1 MSHQAAR
8 VEKWAWCMPMSAGR
22 PVIFYILVWQTGS
35 QWKGVDEVPHLAR
48 VRMHERPSAFSRIDF
63 FFLFLAF
70 APLHRYLPKWLVI
83 HISSWLIDICSC
95 INIYFLGLSLF
106 RWLEG
111 WLTGQQQH
119 TRTRTGKP
127 TRTDAR
133 GTHQTATQKTRV
145 KISDQSE
152 TKPMLWALRV
162 RRNYANVIHSH
173 SAFGSSWLQRN
184 VVSFSRRNEHS

>member
-1 MSHQAAR
+1 MRFILFLFFLRTCFEGGIKFWMSHRCWLLGSCWLAFQLLLLDRQTMGMKYKVRRRKISSFTPLIFLVNKLCMSHQAAR

-95 INIYFLGLSLF
+95 INIYFLGLS
-106 RWLEG
+106 
-111 WLTGQQQH
+111 
-119 TRTRTGKP
+119 P
-127 TRTDAR
+127 
-133 GTHQTATQKTRV
+133 
-145 KISDQSE
+145 
-152 TKPMLWALRV
+152 P
-162 RRNYANVIHSH
+162 
-173 SAFGSSWLQRN
+173 
-184 VVSFSRRNEHS
+184 